1 MSEISKLNQFF
12 SIKKIDN
19 ITTNLQITDN
29 SMLQA
34 IVGEFNQNLKE
45 LENLTN
51 TTIFFRGNSITVKG
65 KQENIKVDK
74 SKTPIWT
81 LLKCDRKDIDPIVS
95 VIQIGAQD
103 LTVDKTRLKPAIIKT
118 NPLIDETIKAI
129 TWFFVRVERQ
139 EVKAKN
145 APAINQLVKYDINI
159 TLLSGFP
166 K

>member
-65 KQENIKVDK
+65 KQENIKNVADAIKFLINKFLLTNLIEKNDIILSVKKNFENNDNSNVK
-74 SKTPIWT
+74 SFH
-81 LLKCDRKDIDPIVS
+81 
-95 VIQIGAQD
+95 
-103 LTVDKTRLKPAIIKT
+103 
-118 NPLIDETIKAI
+118 N
-129 TWFFVRVERQ
+129 
-139 EVKAKN
+139 
-145 APAINQLVKYDINI
+145 
-159 TLLSGFP
+159 
-166 K
+166 